1 MFENESNKEM
11 KNASTK
17 VNIGKDS
24 SNVKGKSAFTASS
37 IFNDKSKKT
46 NEQKQQKLE
55 NKPDYFQSQGTAQLE
70 QIKKFYNVGITYFP
84 FLLIAGMAVV
94 IGGKQAYKK
103 LTTKNSTSH
112 GSAHFA
118 TRWEIRHLL
127 RPMDEPIRQGELR
140 VGKYLEKWRPTNKFV
155 SLPRNIVNRHVLI
168 VGPSG
173 AGKSRSL
180 FLPNC
185 YYNKGTSFLA
195 TDPKSELWEQTSGL
209 QECAIRFAPMEPDK
223 STPFNPIP
231 ACRDIDVAERLA
243 IAIVYARGEEGD
255 PFWYQNERQMLTAL
269 IVHTAHSEVPTLT
282 HLYEILSLGG
292 IALVKILQESP
303 NESAR
308 RLSTSFVGLNEKVLT
323 GTVQGLTG
331 KLSWLESPKV
341 RQFCSSVNYT
351 FDFAELRKR
360 PIQIYWCLNEDDVT
374 KITELTAAFFNM
386 AMVALKRAEDKKVS
400 VNFYF
405 DEFGNIGR
413 LTNFE
418 SDITLIRG
426 RDLAVIGCLQNIAQ
440 LEKIYGRVNAQ
451 IIWANFN
458 TKFVLNGLENATAEM
473 ISKTLGDY
481 TYSQEKF
488 STMKSGFFAKG
499 VTESESSHARK
510 LLTPDELRTYSSEKM
525 VLISTNLPAIT
536 LERLHYE
543 DRPNNIAKLDVCPNE
558 LKIPSYEAVKAE
570 MKAQQSKQKKK

>member
-1 MFENESNKEM
+1 MFQNKLHKIELTSSSNKTM
-11 KNASTK
+11 FN
-17 VNIGKDS
+17 S
-24 SNVKGKSAFTASS
+24 SSVF
-37 IFNDKSKKT
+37 DKKTKKT
-46 NEQKQQKLE
+46 NDKKEEKITAKKE
-55 NKPDYFQSQGTAQLE
+55 DYFQSQGTAQLE
-70 QIKKFYNVGITYFP
+70 QMKSMYKLGITYFP
-84 FLLIAGMAVV
+84 FLLVAGMAVV

-103 LTTKNSTSH
+103 LTTKTSTSH
-112 GSAHFA
+112 GSARFA
-118 TRWEIRHLL
+118 TRREIKHLL
-127 RPMDEPIRQGELR
+127 RPMDEPIKEGELR
-140 VGKYLEKWRPTNKFV
+140 VGKYIETWRPKHKYV

-173 AGKSRSL
+173 AGKSRAL

-209 QECAIRFAPMEPDK
+209 QECPIRFAPMEPDK
-223 STPFNPIP
+223 SIGFNPIP
-231 ACRDIDVAERLA
+231 ACRDIDIAERLA

-255 PFWYQNERQMLTAL
+255 PFYYLTQQQLLKAL
-269 IVHTAHSEVPTLT
+269 IAHVAHSSVPTLT
-282 HLYEILSLGG
+282 HVYELISLGG
-292 IALVKILQESP
+292 FAVIPILQESP

-308 RLSTSFVGLNEKVLT
+308 RMSTSFVGLNEKLLT
-323 GTVQGLTG
+323 GAVQALTG
-331 KLSWLESPKV
+331 KLSWLENPKL
-341 RQFCSSVNYT
+341 RQFTSSVDYT
-351 FDFAELRKR
+351 FDFAELRRR
-360 PIQIYWCLNEDDVT
+360 PIQMYWCLNEDDVT
-374 KITELTAAFFNM
+374 KIMELTAAFFNM

-418 SDITLIRG
+418 NDITLIRS

-481 TYSQEKF
+481 TYLEEKL
-488 STMKSGFFAKG
+488 STSRAGMFAKG
-499 VTESESSHARK
+499 TTESESAHARK
-510 LLTPDELRTYSSEKM
+510 LLTPDELRTYSKKKM
-525 VLISTNLPAIT
+525 ILISTELPAIT
-536 LERLHYE
+536 LDRLWYE
-543 DRPNNIAKLDVCPNE
+543 DRPNNIAKLDSCPE
-558 LKIPSYEAVKAE
+558 EIKVPSYEAVKAE
-570 MKAQQSKQKKK
+570 MKAQQSRQKRR